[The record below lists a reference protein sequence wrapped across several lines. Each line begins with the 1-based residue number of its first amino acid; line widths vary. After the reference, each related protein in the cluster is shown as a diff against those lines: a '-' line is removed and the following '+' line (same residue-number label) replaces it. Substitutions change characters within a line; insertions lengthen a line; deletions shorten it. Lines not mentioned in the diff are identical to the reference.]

1 MRLEELTP
9 KWISLVAYSTDAH
22 PAGVTLLPPSLTPKQ
37 TEGDG
42 DERDWDKRTGDP
54 RVGRARPPHRHGGD
68 DHAFR
73 EGGQR
78 TADDTPV
85 GVHDRRGAGVR
96 GDHDRGPVFH
106 RAHYRRQVVLCRRTR
121 APEPRVVRQ
130 EHEQVG
136 AALDRAAGEIGEEA
150 LPADECAGTHAV
162 GQREDPRLVPGR
174 DREAWGHEPSWP
186 RHERYER
193 QVLGE
198 RHETHLPVWLAEGT
212 VREHQIRRVVH
223 L

>member
-37 TEGDG
+37 TEGD
-42 DERDWDKRTGDP
+42 
-54 RVGRARPPHRHGGD
+54 GD

-136 AALDRAAGEIGEEA
+136 AALDRAAGEIGE
-150 LPADECAGTHAV
+150 
-162 GQREDPRLVPGR
+162 
-174 DREAWGHEPSWP
+174 
-186 RHERYER
+186 
-193 QVLGE
+193 
-198 RHETHLPVWLAEGT
+198 
-212 VREHQIRRVVH
+212 
-223 L
+223 